1 MPTLKNVTCNIH
13 IDGKRAENF
22 SPFVEGHIYRSFIV
36 AEDRKPYTFHI
47 QFGNTGGL
55 SHCIWIKVDGQII
68 NGLTCGDDEVEL
80 AGSKY
85 GLTLSYGKKMW
96 EYRHLEFRD
105 LDEIGDPN
113 DPEDRPHRLKNVGR
127 ICIIIRRQH
136 GHLKVINAD
145 PEGSPENFDMFV
157 PLKSIPESERKKRNI
172 THGTEVSQEVADFY
186 DATRICV
193 PNQLEEHNH
202 VIFVF
207 EYASRAM
214 LRKMGVLPPD
224 QMCID
229 DDLVGMTMDNLQQE
243 VMSLRNKNNCD
254 QQKKSKF
261 GWRWPWRKAKQPKA
275 EEAPASEKTKW
286 DSLDQKSSFTTERLV
301 ELPEEKK
308 PSKIRKAF
316 CF

>member
-22 SPFVEGHIYRSFIV
+22 SPLVEGHIYRSFIV
-36 AEDRKPYTFHI
+36 AEGKKPYTFHI
-47 QFGNTGGL
+47 QFGKTGGL
-55 SHCIWIKVDGQII
+55 SHCIWIKVDGQI
-68 NGLTCGDDEVEL
+68 
-80 AGSKY
+80 
-85 GLTLSYGKKMW
+85 MW

-136 GHLKVINAD
+136 GRLKVIDAD

-193 PNQLEEHNH
+193 PNKLEEHNH

-261 GWRWPWRKAKQPKA
+261 GWRWPWKKAKQPKA
-275 EEAPASEKTKW
+275 EEAPASEKSGW
-286 DSLDQKSSFTTERLV
+286 DSFDEKSSYTTEKLA
-301 ELPEEKK
+301 EPEEKK
-308 PSKIRKAF
+308 TSKIRKAF